1 MACIS
6 AISGLISGGI
16 QGIGSLFTADQAK
29 QAALD
34 AGNIESKGALDAAQT
49 QAAGLTKGAQTEA
62 SGVQSGADVTAK
74 GLLQGGQTAANAA
87 LTGGRTAANAMLT
100 GGQTA
105 AGAMLGGGQTAA
117 NAMLYGGQT
126 TSNALLAGGKTAAAG
141 YDTAINGATGQFGVT
156 KNALNPY
163 LQTGAVGAN
172 LAANL
177 LGGSNGDPAK
187 MQAALAQTPGYQFA
201 LTQGLKATQAG
212 FAAKGL
218 GSSGAALR
226 GAADYTTGLASQTYG
241 MIFNQAMAAENTGE
255 AAATTLS
262 SANQDFMQ
270 LISGLQT
277 GKSTILGESQAAAGS
292 VLGAARTGAGQLLG
306 TAETGAG
313 QLLGTAQTGAGGLLG
328 ASQTSAGNILGSA
341 QAGSAAARGTALS
354 TIGQILGGGQ
364 AGSAATLAAGQLG
377 SANALAAGKIGSANA
392 LTAGLNSMF
401 SAFGNSALLVGNSG
415 LFKSPANSNSL
426 GAGTNYV
433 GGVA

>member
-6 AISGLISGGI
+6 AISGLVSGGI
-16 QGIGSLFTADQAK
+16 QGLGALFTADQAK
-29 QAALD
+29 QAATD
-34 AGNIESKGALDAAQT
+34 AGNIESAGALQAAQT

-62 SGVQSGADVTAK
+62 SGVGAGANVTAT
-74 GLLQGGQTAANAA
+74 GLLQGGQTAATGT
-87 LTGGRTAANAMLT
+87 LTGGRT
-100 GGQTA
+100 TA
-105 AGAMLGGGQTAA
+105 
-117 NAMLYGGQT
+117 
-126 TSNALLAGGKTAAAG
+126 NALLAGGRMAAAG

-156 KNALNPY
+156 RNALDPY
-163 LQTGAVGAN
+163 LQTGTVGAN
-172 LAANL
+172 LAARL
-177 LGGSNGDPAK
+177 LGGPGGNPAE

-262 SANQDFMQ
+262 GANQDFMS

-277 GKSTILGESQAAAGS
+277 GKSTVLGESQAAAGS
-292 VLGAARTGAGQLLG
+292 ALG
-306 TAETGAG
+306 TSEA
-313 QLLGTAQTGAGGLLG
+313 
-328 ASQTSAGNILGSA
+328 SAGNILGSA
-341 QAGSAAARGTALS
+341 QAGSAQTRGTALS

-377 SANALAAGKIGSANA
+377 SANALAAGKIGSSNA

-415 LFKSPANSNSL
+415 LFKPPANSNNAL
-426 GAGTNYV
+426 QAGVGFTGGA
-433 GGVA
+433 A